1 MKRRLSAALGLL
13 LVAVALAQGA
23 LPSGADFVATS
34 TNPVNA
40 FATAPVFNTVTAS
53 LSDPGTPLRGG
64 VALAATAASDHPLV
78 SVRIQRSPAGAGT
91 WTDECTD
98 TAAPYTCSW
107 DTTSVAD
114 GLYDLRATALDD
126 HGYSQSSTTIAD
138 RRVDN
143 TGPSTAMTD
152 PGTPLTGSQTMTAT
166 GTDAGSGVASVLIE
180 YRASPSGG
188 WTELCTVAS
197 GPYSCDWSTAG
208 VADGLYDLRS
218 TATDAAGN
226 STTSAVVGDRRVD
239 NTAPAVTVTDPGAA
253 VRGTITL
260 QSTTDDGNGTGV
272 GTVLYEYRATGTT
285 GAWLSACTGLAAPF
299 SCPFAT
305 TALTDGLYDFRATA
319 TDGAALSTISAPVT
333 SRRVDNTIPSAAAM
347 TNPAP
352 TLSGSITLNG
362 SGTDVGSGIAA
373 LRFEVRVATT
383 GAWATACTDAV
394 APFASCA
401 WASTAVADGT
411 YDFRVVAVDAAGN
424 ERASAIRANRNVD
437 NNGPTTVLADPGSHL
452 RQTKTLTAT
461 ATDLSGVQ
469 SVAFQYAPAG
479 SGTWTTIC
487 TPDTSSPYSCAWN
500 TTAVAD
506 GAYDLRA
513 LGTDT
518 GGRQSAS
525 TVLTGR
531 IVDNASPAAVDVQ
544 VTRAGAADRIDTD
557 AVVFT
562 YSQAMLPGS
571 ILAGWSGA
579 STAISVRV
587 IDNGAS
593 DTMDFYDA
601 ADATRLNLTDSAA
614 GLQLNAN
621 HVGAAGAVFN
631 ANIVRSGATVT
642 VTLTGVRTG
651 ASVGGDKPEVALGWT
666 PSTAATNAAGVVC
679 LPIAVAESGV
689 ADEDF

>member
-1 MKRRLSAALGLL
+1 MKRRLGAALGLL

-23 LPSGADFVATS
+23 RPSGADFVATS
-34 TNPVNA
+34 ANPVNA

-64 VALAATAASDHPLV
+64 VALAATAGSDHPLV
-78 SVRIQRSPAGAGT
+78 SVRIQRSPAGAET

-98 TAAPYTCSW
+98 TAAPYACSW
-107 DTTSVAD
+107 DSTNVAD
-114 GLYDLRATALDD
+114 GLYDLRAMALDD
-126 HGYSQSSTTIAD
+126 HGYSQTSAAIAD

-152 PGTPLTGSQTMTAT
+152 PGTPLTGSETLNAPS
-166 GTDAGSGVASVLIE
+166 TDPGSGVASVLME
-180 YRASPSGG
+180 YRTSPSGA

-197 GPYSCDWSTAG
+197 APSSCDWSTTG

-226 STTSAVVGDRRVD
+226 STTSAVVSDRRVD

-260 QSTTDDGNGTGV
+260 QSTTDDGTGTGV
-272 GTVLYEYRATGTT
+272 NQALYEYRATGSG
-285 GAWLSACTGLAAPF
+285 GAWSPACSGLADPF
-299 SCPFAT
+299 SCSFNT
-305 TALTDGLYDFRATA
+305 TALTDGLYDLRATA
-319 TDGAALSTISAPVT
+319 TDGAALSTISASVT
-333 SRRVDNTIPSAAAM
+333 SRRVDNTIPSAATM
-347 TNPAP
+347 INPTP
-352 TLSGSITLNG
+352 ILSGNVALNG
-362 SGTDVGSGIAA
+362 SGADAGSGIAA

-383 GAWATACTDAV
+383 GTWATACTDSV
-394 APFASCA
+394 APFASCT
-401 WASTAVADGT
+401 WASTSVADGA

-424 ERASAIRANRNVD
+424 ERASAIRTNRNVD

-487 TPDTSSPYSCAWN
+487 TDLTSAYSCAWN
-500 TTAVAD
+500 TTGVAD

-518 GGRQSAS
+518 LGKQSAS
-525 TVLTGR
+525 TVLAGR
-531 IVDNASPAAVDVQ
+531 IVDNSSPAAVDVQ
-544 VTRAGAADRIDTD
+544 VNRAGSADRIDTD

-587 IDNGAS
+587 IDNGAT
-593 DTMDFYDA
+593 DTMDFYNA
-601 ADATRLNLTDSAA
+601 AGTARLNLTASAS
-614 GLQLNAN
+614 GLQLNGN

-631 ANIVRSGATVT
+631 ANMVRAGAAVT
-642 VTLTGVRTG
+642 VTLTGVRSG
-651 ASVGGDKPEVALGWT
+651 ASLGGDKPEVALGWT
-666 PSTAATNAAGVVC
+666 PSTAATNAGGVAC
-679 LPIAVAESGV
+679 LPIAVSESGA